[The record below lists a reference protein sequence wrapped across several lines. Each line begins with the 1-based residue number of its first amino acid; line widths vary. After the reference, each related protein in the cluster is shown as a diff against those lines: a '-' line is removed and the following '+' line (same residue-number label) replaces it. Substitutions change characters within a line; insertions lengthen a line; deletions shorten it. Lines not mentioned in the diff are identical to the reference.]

1 LGSRLNEKGAV
12 ASAQTLNAHGI
23 GSVIVST
30 KDATKRIFNAVY
42 IPDLKINLLSI
53 NKMIKN
59 DHIVVFNSTD
69 CHVYDSE
76 DSSVSGKII
85 VTTLQRFISLDTSQ
99 IANLVMQTDDKKLSD
114 IKGWGTLIVKI

>member
-12 ASAQTLNAHGI
+12 ASAQTLNAHDI
-23 GSVIVST
+23 ESVIVST
-30 KDATKRIFNAVY
+30 KDATKRIFNVVY

-59 DHIVVFNSTD
+59 DHTVVFNSTD
-69 CHVYDSE
+69 CVYDSE

-85 VTTLQRFISLDTSQ
+85 VTALQRFVSLDTSQ